1 MFIKTQCDTMIPI
14 SKIASIGPEVD
25 DPRLGGRQRKVRTVD
40 GATYIIG
47 AGCAHLRAMLGVI
60 VKANPG
66 FEVVRYESDGEIR
79 RLPVIAWSIGPQFMP
94 APITA
99 SMEYPNWEGDS
110 AEYSSA
116 DVICPGGRVIGES
129 GSFASVDEWKAR
141 IEEETIRAA

>member
-1 MFIKTQCDTMIPI
+1 LGFVVI
-14 SKIASIGPEVD
+14 SFRAFLERS
-25 DPRLGGRQRKVRTVD
+25 PRVAEDGTAVTSRPAVLGWVYERKSPRRH
-40 GATYIIG
+40 
-47 AGCAHLRAMLGVI
+47 CAIQL
-60 VKANPG
+60 
-66 FEVVRYESDGEIR
+66 
-79 RLPVIAWSIGPQFMP
+79 P